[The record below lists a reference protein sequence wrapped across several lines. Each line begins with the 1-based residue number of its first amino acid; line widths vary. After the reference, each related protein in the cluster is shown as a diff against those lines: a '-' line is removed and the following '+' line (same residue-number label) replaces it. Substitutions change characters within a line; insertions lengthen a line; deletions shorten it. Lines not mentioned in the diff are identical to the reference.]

1 MMREHHKPYKDGC
14 KDGGAGAGT
23 GEDEK
28 HLELSL
34 RLNGIAES

>member
-1 MMREHHKPYKDGC
+1 MMREHRKPYKDGC
-14 KDGGAGAGT
+14 KDGGAGAGA